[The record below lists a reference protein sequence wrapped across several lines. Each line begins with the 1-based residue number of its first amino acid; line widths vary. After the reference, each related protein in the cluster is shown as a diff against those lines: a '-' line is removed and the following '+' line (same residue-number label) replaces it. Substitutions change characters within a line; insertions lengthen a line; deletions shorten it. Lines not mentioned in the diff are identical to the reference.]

1 MEESPFLMEKSTIS
15 MAMFNSYVKL
25 PEGIIQ
31 ATVKEVHLMP
41 TNLDHPDQC
50 HMICYMICYHPCHH
64 QISITNNVLVDKID
78 TIIRMIVNIGSNS
91 WDDG

>member
-1 MEESPFLMEKSTIS
+1 MEESPFLMGKSTIS

-31 ATVKEVHLMP
+31 ATVKEVQLMS

-50 HMICYMICYHPCHH
+50 HMLYDML
-64 QISITNNVLVDKID
+64 S
-78 TIIRMIVNIGSNS
+78 S
-91 WDDG
+91 WPSPNQYY